1 MTSDRYTAVYLHYVQ
16 NRISHRLRFGIPQKM
31 VTLDKRRKIACFS
44 SGQIIG
50 YSRWSG
56 NKYGTQDWQIYVAK
70 TGAFGPLCRAPGI
83 KPAAQIL
90 LSATG
95 KSAVKRALTAI
106 DTVEKQLS
114 CSLEAVP
121 ASYWLGLSNAL
132 ITKQI
137 PPNLPR
143 YLRKSETVSCS

>member
-1 MTSDRYTAVYLHYVQ
+1 
-16 NRISHRLRFGIPQKM
+16 M

-44 SGQIIG
+44 ESQIIG

-70 TGAFGPLCRAPGI
+70 TGAFGPLCRVPGI

-106 DTVEKQLS
+106 DTIEKQLS
-114 CSLEAVP
+114 SGLETVP

-132 ITKQI
+132 ITKQT
-137 PPNLPR
+137 PPNIPR
-143 YLRKSETVSCS
+143 YLRKKDTVSCS